1 METKKL
7 SLMIILSALTL
18 VGFIFTIFWTSSVW
32 LLLLT
37 LVVLGV
43 FAWSF
48 FNPALAFIALV
59 VIRTAADF
67 LTDQKL
73 FDFGIFSLNFTSF
86 IGLVVLLFALVVFV
100 EQKGWKHKIPLL
112 IPWAIFLGLAFVFIF
127 FSVNTIISL
136 VEFLRWSSFLSLF
149 ILGFFLFPGGKN
161 TTTLIKAVIF
171 SSVIPTL
178 VALIQGLNN
187 TGVFDGDRWRVNGTF
202 VHPNMLAFYL
212 VFIITLALFIF
223 LTLRKQA
230 VEKYFYLL
238 FSLPLILALGL
249 TYTRGAWLCLFT
261 ILFLIGLIRFRIFLV
276 SALFIIS
283 LAYIIVL
290 PFQERV
296 NSLFTFSSTDST
308 VWRLDLWRDALSYSK
323 DNQLKGYGPGTSA
336 IIIAQNRS
344 LLLGSSEP
352 HNDYIKIILET
363 GLIGLAAYLFLIT
376 SLVFR
381 LAQGFK
387 QEIWPR
393 RRLLFMFMMI
403 FSFALYLFSSGDNIL
418 KDSSLQ
424 WVFWALNGAL
434 MCSYARL
441 KKETDLVV
449 E

>member
-1 METKKL
+1 METKKTGL
-7 SLMIILSALTL
+7 ALILIALTL
-18 VGFIFTIFWTSSVW
+18 AGFALTIFWTSSLW
-32 LLLLT
+32 LLFLT
-37 LVVLGV
+37 LIVLGV

-48 FNPALAFIALV
+48 FNPLAAFIVLV
-59 VIRTAADF
+59 ILRTAADF

-73 FDFGIFSLNFTSF
+73 FYFGDLSINFTSF
-86 IGLVVLLFALVVFV
+86 VGLIVLLFALAVFIK
-100 EQKGWKHKIPLL
+100 QKGWQHKIPLF
-112 IPWAIFLGLAFVFIF
+112 IPWIIFLGLAFIFIF
-127 FSVNTIISL
+127 FSINKVVSL

-149 ILGFFLFPGGKN
+149 ILGFFLFPGGKK
-161 TTTLIKAVIF
+161 TTTLIKAIIF
-171 SSVIPTL
+171 SSAIPTL
-178 VALIQGLNN
+178 VALVQGLNN
-187 TGVFDGDRWRVNGTF
+187 TGVFDGERWRVNGTF

-238 FSLPLILALGL
+238 FSLPLIFALGL
-249 TYTRGAWLCLFT
+249 TYTRGAWLCLFVV
-261 ILFLIGLIRFRIFLV
+261 LFLIGLLRFRFFLLSSLLIIFL
-276 SALFIIS
+276 
-283 LAYIIVL
+283 AYLTVM

-296 NSLFTFSSTDST
+296 NSLFAFSSTDST
-308 VWRLDLWRDALSYSK
+308 VWRLDLWRDAWGYSRG
-323 DNQLKGYGPGTSA
+323 NQLKGYGPGTSA

-344 LLLGSSEP
+344 PLLGSSEP
-352 HNDYIKIILET
+352 HNDYIKLVLET
-363 GLIGLAAYLFLIT
+363 GLIGLTAYLFLII
-376 SLVFR
+376 SLIYR

-387 QEIWPR
+387 KEVWPR

>member
-7 SLMIILSALTL
+7 SLALVLIILTFI
-18 VGFIFTIFWTSSVW
+18 GFVLTIFWTSSLW
-32 LLLLT
+32 LLFLT
-37 LVVLGV
+37 LIVLGI

-48 FNPALAFIALV
+48 FNPVLAFIAL
-59 VIRTAADF
+59 IILRTAADF

-73 FDFGIFSLNFTSF
+73 FDFGVLSINFTSF
-86 IGLVVLLFALVVFV
+86 VGLIVLLFALVVFV
-100 EQKGWKHKIPLL
+100 RQKGWEHKIPLL
-112 IPWAIFLGLAFVFIF
+112 IPWAIFLGLAFIFIF
-127 FSVNTIISL
+127 FSVNRIVSL

-149 ILGFFLFPGGKN
+149 ILGFFLFPGGKK
-161 TTTLIKAVIF
+161 TTTLIKVIIF
-171 SSVIPTL
+171 SSVLPTI

-187 TGVFDGDRWRVNGTF
+187 TGVFDGERWRVNGTF

-261 ILFLIGLIRFRIFLV
+261 VLFLIGLVRFRTFLIGV
-276 SALFIIS
+276 LFVIS
-283 LAYIIVL
+283 LAYLVVI
-290 PFQERV
+290 PFQERI

-308 VWRLDLWRDALSYSK
+308 VWRLDLWRDALSYSE

-344 LLLGSSEP
+344 PLLGSSEP
-352 HNDYIKIILET
+352 HNDYIKIVLET
-363 GLIGLAAYLFLIT
+363 GLVGLVAYLFLII
-376 SLVFR
+376 SLIFR

-387 QEIWPR
+387 REVWPR

-424 WVFWALNGAL
+424 WVFWSLNGAL
-434 MCSYARL
+434 MCSYVRL